1 MFRLEDEAIVRAYR
15 RYARNY
21 DLIFGKI
28 FEHGRRQL
36 MNKMSCKSGDHVL
49 EVGIGTGITLPFY
62 DDDINVTGIDISPD
76 MLQIAKQYVN
86 GNRDAKR
93 SLFLMDA
100 QNMSFADNSFDKVAA
115 MYVVSVVPQ
124 PKALVDEMK
133 RVCKPGGDIFILNHF
148 SNNNLLPRMLETFL
162 LPFQNVLGFSP
173 RLPMEWLVDNMG
185 IPVIDVDSVN
195 LFGYWT
201 LIHARNVGDGQEG
214 S

>member
-1 MFRLEDEAIVRAYR
+1 MFYMDDEKIVKAYK

-36 MNKMSCKSGDHVL
+36 MKKMICQSGDHVL
-49 EVGIGTGITLPFY
+49 EVGVGTGLTFPFY
-62 DDDINVTGIDISPD
+62 PNGVKVTGIDISPD

-86 GNRDAKR
+86 GNSHGKR
-93 SLFLMDA
+93 ALFLMDA
-100 QNMSFADNSFDKVAA
+100 QQMSFADNTFDRVAA

-124 PKALVDEMK
+124 PKTLVEEMK

-148 SNNNLLPRMLETFL
+148 SNHNLLPKMVETVM
-162 LPFQNVLGFSP
+162 LPFQNLLGFSP
-173 RLPMEWLVDNMG
+173 RLSMEWLVDNMDL
-185 IPVIDVDSVN
+185 PVVEIDQVN

-201 LIHARNVGDGQEG
+201 LIHAKNTQN
-214 S
+214 

>member
-36 MNKMSCKSGDHVL
+36 MNKMNCRPGDRVL

-62 DDDINVTGIDISPD
+62 DDAVNVTGIDISPD
-76 MLQIAKQYVN
+76 MLRIAKQYVN
-86 GNRDAKR
+86 GNRGAKR

-185 IPVIDVDSVN
+185 IPVVEVDSVN

-214 S
+214 H

>member
-1 MFRLEDEAIVRAYR
+1 MFSMDDEKIVKAYR

-36 MNKMSCKSGDHVL
+36 MKKMSCQSGDHVL
-49 EVGIGTGITLPFY
+49 EVGVGTGLTFPFY
-62 DDDINVTGIDISPD
+62 PNGVKVTGIDISPD

-86 GNRDAKR
+86 GNSNGKR
-93 SLFLMDA
+93 ALFLMDA
-100 QNMSFADNSFDKVAA
+100 QQMSFADNTFDRVAA

-124 PKALVDEMK
+124 PKTLVEEMK

-148 SNNNLLPRMLETFL
+148 SNHNLLPKMVETVM
-162 LPFQNVLGFSP
+162 LPFQNLLGFSP
-173 RLPMEWLVDNMG
+173 RLSMEWLVDNMDL
-185 IPVIDVDSVN
+185 PVVEIDQVN

-201 LIHARNVGDGQEG
+201 LIHAKNTQN
-214 S
+214 

>member
-1 MFRLEDEAIVRAYR
+1 MFYMDDEKIVKAYR

-36 MNKMSCKSGDHVL
+36 MKKMSCQSGDHVL
-49 EVGIGTGITLPFY
+49 EVGVGTGLTFPFY
-62 DDDINVTGIDISPD
+62 PNGVKVTGIDISPD

-86 GNRDAKR
+86 GNSNGKR
-93 SLFLMDA
+93 ALFLMDA
-100 QNMSFADNSFDKVAA
+100 QQMSFADNTFDRVAA

-124 PKALVDEMK
+124 PKTLVEEMK

-148 SNNNLLPRMLETFL
+148 SNHNLLPKMVETVM
-162 LPFQNVLGFSP
+162 LPFQNLLGFSP
-173 RLPMEWLVDNMG
+173 RLSMEWLVDNMDL
-185 IPVIDVDSVN
+185 PVVELDQVN

-201 LIHARNVGDGQEG
+201 LIHAKNTQN
-214 S
+214 

>member
-1 MFRLEDEAIVRAYR
+1 MFSMDDEKIVKAYR

-36 MNKMSCKSGDHVL
+36 MKKMSCQSGDHVL
-49 EVGIGTGITLPFY
+49 EVGVGTGLTFPFY
-62 DDDINVTGIDISPD
+62 PNGVKVTGIDISPD

-86 GNRDAKR
+86 GNSNGKR
-93 SLFLMDA
+93 ALFLMDA
-100 QNMSFADNSFDKVAA
+100 QQMSFADNTFDRVAA

-124 PKALVDEMK
+124 PKTLVEEMK

-148 SNNNLLPRMLETFL
+148 SNHNLLPKMVETVM
-162 LPFQNVLGFSP
+162 LPFQNLLGFSP
-173 RLPMEWLVDNMG
+173 RLSMEWLVDNMDL
-185 IPVIDVDSVN
+185 PVVELDQVN

-201 LIHARNVGDGQEG
+201 LIHAKNTQN
-214 S
+214 